1 MFPCHN
7 CTKALIQVG
16 VKNIYY
22 GINKYP
28 DTADFREATRMLDA
42 VGIKYEQFSG
52 KVYPLRDDSKL
63 PESYDPDYNTIMKLN
78 EFTDNS

>member
-1 MFPCHN
+1 MYFSFLLQN
-7 CTKALIQVG
+7 LVRISLLQVTILYSI
-16 VKNIYY
+16 VTLLPN
-22 GINKYP
+22 
-28 DTADFREATRMLDA
+28 T

-52 KVYPLRDDSKL
+52 KVYPLRDDSKQ

>member
-1 MFPCHN
+1 
-7 CTKALIQVG
+7 
-16 VKNIYY
+16 
-22 GINKYP
+22 
-28 DTADFREATRMLDA
+28 MLDV

-52 KVYPLRDDSKL
+52 KVYPLRDDSKQ